1 MNSQPLHLDG
11 GSGGTPPLL
20 AELRAI
26 SLPDLLAWHGLKPKL
41 EGASFRAASDLHN
54 LVVTGNLWFDNRTGT
69 GGVGAI
75 DLHMYLTGDDFP
87 AACRTLAAHF
97 RPSAMRQPSITFP
110 PTKTDKS
117 ASERLPFPQL
127 MAKYAV
133 KDDGNWSI
141 ARAYLVEMRGIEPAI
156 VDELHAVGS
165 IFANDHRPHPSLVF
179 LHRTDCGK
187 VLGATLRGTRPDSTF
202 RPCLGNKLTAWFAVG
217 SVRDAHAVAAVES
230 PIDALSYY
238 CLYAGRTDRLAV
250 VSCSGSTVPAG
261 LMVQT
266 YDRRQSFVVALDNDA
281 AGERGWKKAW
291 DATASWSGFKITA
304 DRPLRKDWNA
314 DLLAVRPTGKQRQS
328 PQHSLFHA

>member
-1 MNSQPLHLDG
+1 MNSLPLHGEHG
-11 GSGGTPPLL
+11 GGVTPTL
-20 AELRAI
+20 ADQLRAI
-26 SLPDLLAWHGLKPKL
+26 SLPALLAWHGLAPRP
-41 EGASFRAASDLHN
+41 EGASFRAKSDHHN
-54 LVVTGNLWFDNRTGT
+54 LVVTGNRWFDNRTGT
-69 GGVGAI
+69 GGAGAI
-75 DLHMYLTGDDFP
+75 DLQMHLTGEDFS
-87 AACRTLAAHF
+87 AASRTLADQF
-97 RPSAMRQPSITFP
+97 RPAAICRQGIIFPSASAN
-110 PTKTDKS
+110 KS
-117 ASERLPFPQL
+117 DSERLPFPQL

-165 IFANDHRPHPSLVF
+165 IFANDHRPNPSLVF

-187 VLGATLRGTRPDSTF
+187 VLGATLRETRQDSAF

-250 VSCSGSTVPAG
+250 VSCSGSTVPAE

-291 DATASWSGFKITA
+291 DETADWSGFKITS

-314 DLLAVRPTGKQRQS
+314 DLLAVRPPGKQRQR